1 MIDLKKA
8 KRRFTEIANKTGIH
22 GENLKQEPN
31 MQERDELWDIS
42 RVFLN
47 RIYTLDEIDNL
58 FGEELNEYNDL
69 CYWSIAALHWNDS
82 LEEYTFDNGRHRR
95 DTILLALC
103 LYVRLDEN
111 YKLYEKIKENFVLPH
126 AFGSILLWVFNDMTL
141 VKTQDIYFNNYDIEF
156 IKEADKQREAF
167 FLKHGYYYRGDEE
180 LQQDKI
186 EKIALEIHM
195 ILNRKGRKSL
205 SQFLLQY
212 ITNDKG
218 LLDVDGYSNVKYLT
232 EKKGAKY
239 NFNQSSEEKK
249 GEYIKYE
256 SGISYQG
263 EAKGEVDNRIPHG
276 KGVMTVPDGP
286 VITGDFKEG
295 LADGYAKMDFLN
307 GEVYEGEFKEN
318 KKHGKGVYVWPSGN
332 DRQQYAGEFKNGLY
346 EGEGIMTYYDGTKY
360 EGSFKEDKRTGHGKL
375 TYSDGASYKGYFENG
390 EWEGG
395 VDSYD
400 EVNLTEEENAASYG
414 RYTSTKN
421 FTFYGLYNNDQ
432 QRTIHGT
439 ITTPDKVEINLKDCE
454 KYKDKGLTDAYTSMK
469 NTYGSHTFEY
479 DDTDNGILSFERASE
494 IFGNCT
500 NEEELSF
507 EIDRV
512 YGLKIN
518 SLEGFVI
525 LHADDNE
532 IKKALAEERDIESN
546 VIIKSDNMKFIEI
559 LVEILK
565 LNNRDKDSDNANKD
579 ILQFDAEFKEK
590 ETITENQKE
599 SQIQEIKSE
608 NEKPDFDRD
617 LCSESL
623 EDWVDALVGGEIQV
637 LKISMNDLVEGKYD
651 NLEEKG
657 ICDYGDKGAL
667 AKIISEKDM
676 LIEEK
681 EDKEYI
687 EELKNDEGG
696 VDYILNKVLL
706 YCKGNYIWKLTDY
719 EEVEENEK
727 ITDAHIEEV
736 KKEASNEEVSPKEDV
751 DNIQSFRNFMKEKF
765 PSLKLPKNKSYAG
778 IDLKNGYSIN
788 FHVQKKAVVLSFRSV
803 KTDPQ
808 EIMRILNDKGLNGK
822 DIGDG
827 HVLKA
832 EPGKRNPSIITM
844 NIEIPYSSEEE
855 LASDELRENVRSYFE
870 KFSEL
875 FNFNK

>member
-8 KRRFTEIANKTGIH
+8 KKRFIEIANKTGIH

>member
-8 KRRFTEIANKTGIH
+8 KKRFIEIANKTGIH

-832 EPGKRNPSIITM
+832 EPGKRNHSIITM

>member
-1 MIDLKKA
+1 MELKKA
-8 KRRFTEIANKTGIH
+8 KKRFIEIANKTGIH
-22 GENLKQEPN
+22 GENLKQEPS
-31 MQERDELWDIS
+31 MQEREELWDIS

-47 RIYTLDEIDNL
+47 RIYTFDEIDNL

-599 SQIQEIKSE
+599 SQIQKIKSE

-706 YCKGNYIWKLTDY
+706 YCEGNYIWKLTDY